1 MQLPCVLN
9 QSGLVPRIGPACC
22 TTTAAGHRLA
32 AMENRM
38 KPSYPCLSV
47 VLGFVCSL
55 FLLAQAPRC
64 AAQADPTAFKTSDIS
79 AFAGYENIDP
89 AYGTDRNNGEGFG
102 LNFTRYFAR
111 LPIDP
116 SIEARVNLT
125 NGTDVK
131 ERTYL
136 LGLQAKKTFFTH
148 YHPYIDFLAGSGT
161 IHFNTHAIA
170 GYVGDNSSIYNYGG
184 GLDIDLI
191 HNLQLRA
198 DYQMQHWSLGQET
211 NSFTPTLFLFG
222 VNYTIPFRDYK
233 NQRDLNP

>member
-1 MQLPCVLN
+1 
-9 QSGLVPRIGPACC
+9 
-22 TTTAAGHRLA
+22 
-32 AMENRM
+32 MENQM

-79 AFAGYENIDP
+79 AFGGYENIDP
-89 AYGTDRNNGEGFG
+89 AYGPDRNNGEGFG
-102 LNFTRYFAR
+102 LNFTRYFPR
-111 LPIDP
+111 LRVDP

-136 LGLQAKKTFFTH
+136 LGLQAKKTYFTH
-148 YHPYIDFLAGSGT
+148 YHPYVDFLAGTGT
-161 IHFNTHAIA
+161 IHFNTRAS
-170 GYVGDNSSIYNYGG
+170 GYVGDNSIIYNFGG
-184 GLDIDLI
+184 GVDIDLV
-191 HNLQLRA
+191 HNFELRV
-198 DYQMQHWSLGQET
+198 DYQHQLWSLGQET
-211 NSFTPTLFLFG
+211 NSFAPNLFLFG

-233 NQRDLNP
+233 NQHDLNP